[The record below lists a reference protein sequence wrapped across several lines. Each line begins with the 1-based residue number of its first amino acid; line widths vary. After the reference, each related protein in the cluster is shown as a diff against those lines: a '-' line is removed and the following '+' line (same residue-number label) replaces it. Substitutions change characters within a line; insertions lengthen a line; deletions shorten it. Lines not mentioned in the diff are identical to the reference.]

1 MNKTGFT
8 FAEVLI
14 SLFVLAVSMYIYTNL
29 QFRATSKIRNST
41 DAVFSL
47 FAIKKQLYDL
57 YLNATVRKKPTKI
70 TVERNVPVTIT
81 TRKKPINKKKST
93 LKEFSKEIDILTAK
107 GIWKDGLRTKSST
120 MVTFIRKN
128 NEKK

>member
-14 SLFVLAVSMYIYTNL
+14 SLFVLTVSMYIYTNL

-41 DAVFSL
+41 DAVFNL

-57 YLNATVRKKPTKI
+57 YLNAEAQKKPTKI

-81 TRKKPINKKKST
+81 TRKKSINKKKSS
-93 LKEFSKEIDILTAK
+93 LKGFFKEIDILTAK
-107 GIWKDGLRTKSST
+107 GTWKDGLRTKSST
-120 MVTFIRKN
+120 MLTFVRKP